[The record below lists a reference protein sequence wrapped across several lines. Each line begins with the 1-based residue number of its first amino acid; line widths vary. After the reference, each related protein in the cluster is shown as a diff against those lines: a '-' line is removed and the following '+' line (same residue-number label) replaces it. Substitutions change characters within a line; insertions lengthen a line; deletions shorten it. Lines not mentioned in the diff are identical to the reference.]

1 MHSILLSRI
10 ILRKYGNRSVSSAFL
25 PAGGQVLPTISPI
38 ASQRIGALQFLGTLQ
53 GRSFMDR
60 EPAPSATIRLINVKK
75 HFKDRDVE
83 ALGGVDLEV
92 AKGEFVTLIGPSGSG
107 KSTLLELLG
116 DIGDEGGP
124 SKGEILI
131 EEKTPQELRQARGYG
146 IVFQDSTLFPWY
158 RVLEN
163 CLLPFRIAKSSL
175 PEKEQRKRIESLLE
189 MVGLD
194 RKFWS
199 YYPKELSGGMQQR
212 VAIVRALALDPPL
225 LLMDEPFGALD
236 DLTRKS
242 MQMLL
247 LDIWAKTGKT
257 ILMVTHSISEACFMS
272 DRVIVLS
279 HRPGRIVRIVPIP
292 LDRPRERS
300 MTETKAFPRIC
311 GMVREALGSGEK
323 LEEDTS
329 IKE

>member
-1 MHSILLSRI
+1 M
-10 ILRKYGNRSVSSAFL
+10 NQDAT
-25 PAGGQVLPTISPI
+25 PPI
-38 ASQRIGALQFLGTLQ
+38 
-53 GRSFMDR
+53 
-60 EPAPSATIRLINVKK
+60 TIRFVNVKK

-83 ALGGVDLEV
+83 ALGGIDLEV
-92 AKGEFVTLIGPSGSG
+92 AQGEFVILIGPSGSG

-124 SKGEILI
+124 TEGRILI
-131 EEKTPQELRQARGYG
+131 DGKTPEQLRRERGYG
-146 IVFQDSTLFPWY
+146 IVFQESTLFPWY
-158 RVLEN
+158 RVFEN
-163 CLLPFRIAKSSL
+163 AILPFQISKSKI
-175 PEKEQRKRIESLLE
+175 PHGEQIGRTEMLLE

-194 RKFWS
+194 RRFWS

-247 LDIWAKTGKT
+247 LDIWSKTKKT

-272 DRVIVLS
+272 DRVVVLS
-279 HRPGRIVRIVPIP
+279 HRPGRITRIITIP

-300 MTETKAFPRIC
+300 MTDTKAFVRIC
-311 GMVREALGSGEK
+311 GMVREALGSGGA
-323 LEEDTS
+323 LEEDAS

>member
-1 MHSILLSRI
+1 MM
-10 ILRKYGNRSVSSAFL
+10 NQEA
-25 PAGGQVLPTISPI
+25 ASPV
-38 ASQRIGALQFLGTLQ
+38 
-53 GRSFMDR
+53 
-60 EPAPSATIRLINVKK
+60 TIRFINVKK

-83 ALGGVDLEV
+83 ALGGIDLEV
-92 AKGEFVTLIGPSGSG
+92 NRGELISFIGPSGSG

-124 SKGEILI
+124 TQGKIFIDGKRPE
-131 EEKTPQELRQARGYG
+131 ELRRERGYG
-146 IVFQDSTLFPWY
+146 IVFQESTLFPWY
-158 RVLEN
+158 RVFEN
-163 CLLPFRIAKSSL
+163 AMLPFQIARSKIS
-175 PEKEQRKRIESLLE
+175 KDEQVRRIEMLLE
-189 MVGLD
+189 MVDLD

-212 VAIVRALALDPPL
+212 VAIVRALALDPPI

-247 LDIWAKTGKT
+247 LDIWAKTRKT

-272 DRVIVLS
+272 DRVVVLS
-279 HRPGRIVRIVPIP
+279 HRPGRITRTITIP

-300 MTETKAFPRIC
+300 MTDTKAFVRIC
-311 GMVREALGSGEK
+311 GMVREALGSGGAW
-323 LEEDTS
+323 EDDSS

>member
-1 MHSILLSRI
+1 M
-10 ILRKYGNRSVSSAFL
+10 NQDAT
-25 PAGGQVLPTISPI
+25 PPI
-38 ASQRIGALQFLGTLQ
+38 
-53 GRSFMDR
+53 
-60 EPAPSATIRLINVKK
+60 TIRFVNVKK

-92 AKGEFVTLIGPSGSG
+92 VQGEFVTLIGPSGSG

-124 SKGEILI
+124 TEGRILI
-131 EEKTPQELRQARGYG
+131 DGKTPEQLRRERGYG
-146 IVFQDSTLFPWY
+146 IVFQESTLFPWY
-158 RVLEN
+158 RVFEN
-163 CLLPFRIAKSSL
+163 AILPFQISKSKI
-175 PEKEQRKRIESLLE
+175 PNDKQIGRTEMLLE

-194 RKFWS
+194 RRFWS

-247 LDIWAKTGKT
+247 LDIWSKTKKT

-272 DRVIVLS
+272 DRVVVLS
-279 HRPGRIVRIVPIP
+279 HRPGRITRIITIP

-300 MTETKAFPRIC
+300 MTDTKAFVRIC
-311 GMVREALGSGEK
+311 GMVREALGSGGA
-323 LEEDTS
+323 LEEESS

>member
-1 MHSILLSRI
+1 MDGGDR
-10 ILRKYGNRSVSSAFL
+10 RCRSDH
-25 PAGGQVLPTISPI
+25 
-38 ASQRIGALQFLGTLQ
+38 LGTLQ
-53 GRSFMDR
+53 VEERTVMPPD
-60 EPAPSATIRLINVKK
+60 PTPPVAIRLINVKK

-83 ALGGVDLEV
+83 ALGGVTLEV
-92 AKGEFVTLIGPSGSG
+92 AQGEFITLIGPSGSG

-124 SKGEILI
+124 SEGDILI
-131 EEKTPQELRQARGYG
+131 EGKTPQELRQARGYG
-146 IVFQDSTLFPWY
+146 IVFQDSILFPWY
-158 RVLEN
+158 RVFEN
-163 CLLPFRIAKSSL
+163 CLLPFWIAKSKI
-175 PEKEQRKRIESLLE
+175 PEKEQTKRIELLLE

-247 LDIWAKTGKT
+247 LDIWAKTRKT

-272 DRVIVLS
+272 DRVVVLS
-279 HRPGRIVRIVPIP
+279 PRPGRIVRTISIP
-292 LDRPRERS
+292 LDRPRERP
-300 MTETKAFPRIC
+300 MTETKAFARIC
-311 GMVREALGSGEK
+311 GMVREALGSGGG
-323 LEEDTS
+323 LGEDAS
-329 IKE
+329 IKG

>member
-1 MHSILLSRI
+1 M
-10 ILRKYGNRSVSSAFL
+10 NQDATPPV
-25 PAGGQVLPTISPI
+25 
-38 ASQRIGALQFLGTLQ
+38 
-53 GRSFMDR
+53 
-60 EPAPSATIRLINVKK
+60 TIRFVNVKK

-83 ALGGVDLEV
+83 ALGGIDLEV
-92 AKGEFVTLIGPSGSG
+92 TRGEFVTLIGPSGSG

-124 SKGEILI
+124 TEGNILI
-131 EEKTPQELRQARGYG
+131 DGKTPEQLRRERGYG
-146 IVFQDSTLFPWY
+146 IVFQESTLFPWY
-158 RVLEN
+158 RVFEN
-163 CLLPFRIAKSSL
+163 AILPFQISKSKAS
-175 PEKEQRKRIESLLE
+175 KEEQIGRTEMLLQ

-194 RKFWS
+194 RRFWS

-247 LDIWAKTGKT
+247 LDIWSKTKKT

-272 DRVIVLS
+272 DRVVVLS
-279 HRPGRIVRIVPIP
+279 HRPGRITRIITIP

-300 MTETKAFPRIC
+300 MTDTKAFVRIC
-311 GMVREALGSGEK
+311 GMVREALGSGEAT
-323 LEEDTS
+323 EEDAS

>member
-1 MHSILLSRI
+1 MSEETT
-10 ILRKYGNRSVSSAFL
+10 
-25 PAGGQVLPTISPI
+25 PPI
-38 ASQRIGALQFLGTLQ
+38 
-53 GRSFMDR
+53 
-60 EPAPSATIRLINVKK
+60 TIRFVNVKK

-83 ALGGVDLEV
+83 ALGGIDLEV
-92 AKGEFVTLIGPSGSG
+92 AQGEFVTLIGPSGSG

-124 SKGEILI
+124 TEGRILI
-131 EEKTPQELRQARGYG
+131 DGKTPEQLRRERGYG
-146 IVFQDSTLFPWY
+146 IVFQESTLFPWY
-158 RVLEN
+158 RVFEN
-163 CLLPFRIAKSSL
+163 AILPFQISKSKI
-175 PEKEQRKRIESLLE
+175 PHDEQIGRTEMLLE

-194 RKFWS
+194 RRFWS

-247 LDIWAKTGKT
+247 LDIWSKTKKT

-272 DRVIVLS
+272 DRVVVLS
-279 HRPGRIVRIVPIP
+279 HRPGRITRIITIP

-300 MTETKAFPRIC
+300 MTDTKAFVRIC
-311 GMVREALGSGEK
+311 GMVREALGSGGA

>member
-1 MHSILLSRI
+1 M
-10 ILRKYGNRSVSSAFL
+10 NQEAN
-25 PAGGQVLPTISPI
+25 SPI
-38 ASQRIGALQFLGTLQ
+38 
-53 GRSFMDR
+53 
-60 EPAPSATIRLINVKK
+60 TIRFVNVKK

-83 ALGGVDLEV
+83 ALGGIDLEV
-92 AKGEFVTLIGPSGSG
+92 AQGEFITLIGPSGSG

-124 SKGEILI
+124 TEGKILI
-131 EEKTPQELRQARGYG
+131 DGKTPEELRRERGYG
-146 IVFQDSTLFPWY
+146 IVFQESTLFPWY
-158 RVLEN
+158 RVFEN
-163 CLLPFRIAKSSL
+163 AILPFQIAKSKI
-175 PEKEQRKRIESLLE
+175 PKEEQVRRTESLLE
-189 MVGLD
+189 MVDLD

-199 YYPKELSGGMQQR
+199 YYPRELSGGMQQR

-247 LDIWAKTGKT
+247 LDIWAKTQKT

-272 DRVIVLS
+272 DRVVVLS
-279 HRPGRIVRIVPIP
+279 HRPGRITRIVSIP

-300 MTETKAFPRIC
+300 MTETKPFARIC
-311 GMVREALGSGEK
+311 GMVRDALGSGGG

-329 IKE
+329 IKK

>member
-1 MHSILLSRI
+1 M
-10 ILRKYGNRSVSSAFL
+10 SVDSTPPVA
-25 PAGGQVLPTISPI
+25 
-38 ASQRIGALQFLGTLQ
+38 
-53 GRSFMDR
+53 
-60 EPAPSATIRLINVKK
+60 IRLVNVRK

-83 ALGGVDLEV
+83 ALAGVNLEV
-92 AKGEFVTLIGPSGSG
+92 VRAEFITLIGPSGSG

-124 SKGEILI
+124 SGGDILI
-131 EEKTPQELRQARGYG
+131 EGKTPQELRQSRGYG

-158 RVLEN
+158 RVFEN
-163 CLLPFRIAKSSL
+163 CLLPFRIAKSEI
-175 PEKEQRKRIESLLE
+175 PEEERTKRVESLLE
-189 MVGLD
+189 MVDLD

-247 LDIWAKTGKT
+247 LEIWARTRKT
-257 ILMVTHSISEACFMS
+257 IMMVTHSISEACFMS
-272 DRVIVLS
+272 DRVVVLS
-279 HRPGRIVRIVPIP
+279 HRPGRIVRIVSIP
-292 LDRPRERS
+292 LDRPRDRS
-300 MTETKAFPRIC
+300 MTETKAFARIC
-311 GMVREALGSGEK
+311 GMVRDALGSGGGP
-323 LEEDTS
+323 EEEMS
-329 IKE
+329 VRE

>member
-1 MHSILLSRI
+1 MEM
-10 ILRKYGNRSVSSAFL
+10 
-25 PAGGQVLPTISPI
+25 T
-38 ASQRIGALQFLGTLQ
+38 GT
-53 GRSFMDR
+53 
-60 EPAPSATIRLINVKK
+60 PPVVIRLINVKK

-83 ALGGVDLEV
+83 ALGGINLEV
-92 AKGEFVTLIGPSGSG
+92 AQGEFITLIGPSGSG

-124 SKGEILI
+124 SAGEILI
-131 EEKTPQELRQARGYG
+131 EEKTPEELRQARGYG
-146 IVFQDSTLFPWY
+146 IVFQDSVLFPWY

-163 CLLPFRIAKSSL
+163 CLLPFRIAKSEI
-175 PEKEQRKRIESLLE
+175 PEKGRMRRIESLLE

-247 LDIWAKTGKT
+247 LDIWAKTRKT
-257 ILMVTHSISEACFMS
+257 ILMVTHSITEACFMS
-272 DRVIVLS
+272 DRVVVLS
-279 HRPGRIVRIVPIP
+279 RRPGRILRIVSIP

-300 MTETKAFPRIC
+300 MTETKAFARIC
-311 GMVREALGSGEK
+311 GMVRDALGSGEGEEEPSI
-323 LEEDTS
+323 LETS
-329 IKE
+329 RGIEATAGPR

>member
-1 MHSILLSRI
+1 LWEHDICDERAFM
-10 ILRKYGNRSVSSAFL
+10 NPDPTPSVA
-25 PAGGQVLPTISPI
+25 
-38 ASQRIGALQFLGTLQ
+38 
-53 GRSFMDR
+53 
-60 EPAPSATIRLINVKK
+60 IRLVNVKK

-83 ALGGVDLEV
+83 ALGGVNLEI
-92 AKGEFVTLIGPSGSG
+92 ARAEFITLIGPSGSG

-124 SKGEILI
+124 SEGEILI
-131 EEKTPQELRQARGYG
+131 EGKTPQELRQARGYG
-146 IVFQDSTLFPWY
+146 IVFQDSILFPWY
-158 RVLEN
+158 RVFEN
-163 CLLPFRIAKSSL
+163 CLLPFRIAKSNT
-175 PEKEQRKRIESLLE
+175 PEEEHTKRIESLLE

-247 LDIWAKTGKT
+247 LDIWAKTRKT

-279 HRPGRIVRIVPIP
+279 HRPGRIVRIIAIP
-292 LDRPRERS
+292 LDRPRDRS
-300 MTETKAFPRIC
+300 MTETKAFARIC
-311 GMVREALGSGEK
+311 GMVRDALGSGGEM
-323 LEEDTS
+323 EEEISMED
-329 IKE
+329 

>member
-1 MHSILLSRI
+1 MNQESLLP
-10 ILRKYGNRSVSSAFL
+10 VA
-25 PAGGQVLPTISPI
+25 
-38 ASQRIGALQFLGTLQ
+38 
-53 GRSFMDR
+53 
-60 EPAPSATIRLINVKK
+60 IRFVDVRK
-75 HFKDRDVE
+75 HFRDRDVE
-83 ALGGVDLEV
+83 ALGGIDLEIFQ
-92 AKGEFVTLIGPSGSG
+92 GELVSLIGPSGSG

-124 SKGEILI
+124 TEGTIFI
-131 EEKTPQELRQARGYG
+131 EGKTPEELRRGRGYG
-146 IVFQDSTLFPWY
+146 IVFQESTLFPWY
-158 RVLEN
+158 RVFEN
-163 CLLPFRIAKSSL
+163 CLLPFRIAKSRL
-175 PEKEQRKRIESLLE
+175 PREERVHRIETLLE
-189 MVGLD
+189 MVELD

-247 LDIWAKTGKT
+247 LGIWAKTQKT

-272 DRVIVLS
+272 DRVVVLS
-279 HRPGRIVRIVPIP
+279 HRPGRISRIITIP
-292 LDRPRERS
+292 LHRPRER
-300 MTETKAFPRIC
+300 MMVETKAFGRIC
-311 GMVREALGSGEK
+311 GMVREVLGSGGM
-323 LEEDTS
+323 LEEEGS

>member
-1 MHSILLSRI
+1 M
-10 ILRKYGNRSVSSAFL
+10 NRAAT
-25 PAGGQVLPTISPI
+25 PPI
-38 ASQRIGALQFLGTLQ
+38 
-53 GRSFMDR
+53 
-60 EPAPSATIRLINVKK
+60 TIRFVNVKK

-83 ALGGVDLEV
+83 ALGGIDLEV
-92 AKGEFVTLIGPSGSG
+92 AQGEFITLIGPSGSG

-124 SKGEILI
+124 TEGLILI
-131 EEKTPQELRQARGYG
+131 DGKTPEVLRRERGYG
-146 IVFQDSTLFPWY
+146 IVFQESTLFPWY
-158 RVLEN
+158 RVFEN
-163 CLLPFRIAKSSL
+163 AILPFQIARSRIS
-175 PEKEQRKRIESLLE
+175 KEDQVHRIESLLE
-189 MVGLD
+189 MVDLD

-199 YYPKELSGGMQQR
+199 YYPRELSGGMQQR

-247 LDIWAKTGKT
+247 LDIWAKTRKT

-272 DRVIVLS
+272 DRVVVLS
-279 HRPGRIVRIVPIP
+279 RRPGRITRIVTIP
-292 LDRPRERS
+292 LDRPRERP
-300 MTETKAFPRIC
+300 MVDTKAFGRIC
-311 GMVREALGSGEK
+311 GMVREALGSGGG

>member
-1 MHSILLSRI
+1 MNQEAI
-10 ILRKYGNRSVSSAFL
+10 
-25 PAGGQVLPTISPI
+25 PPI
-38 ASQRIGALQFLGTLQ
+38 
-53 GRSFMDR
+53 
-60 EPAPSATIRLINVKK
+60 TIRLVNVKK

-83 ALGGVDLEV
+83 ALGGIDLEV
-92 AKGEFVTLIGPSGSG
+92 AQGEFITLIGPSGSG

-124 SKGEILI
+124 TEGKILI
-131 EEKTPQELRQARGYG
+131 SGKTPEELRRERGYG
-146 IVFQDSTLFPWY
+146 IVFQESTLFPWY
-158 RVLEN
+158 RVFEN
-163 CLLPFRIAKSSL
+163 AMLPFQIARSKI
-175 PEKEQRKRIESLLE
+175 PKEEQVRQIESLLE
-189 MVGLD
+189 MVDLD
-194 RKFWS
+194 RKFWP

-212 VAIVRALALDPPL
+212 VAIVKALALNPPL

-247 LDIWAKTGKT
+247 LDIWAKTKKT

-272 DRVIVLS
+272 DRVVVLS
-279 HRPGRIVRIVPIP
+279 HRPGRITRIVTIP
-292 LDRPRERS
+292 LGRPRERS
-300 MTETKAFPRIC
+300 MVDTKAFGRIC
-311 GMVREALGSGEK
+311 GMVRDALGSGGA

>member
-1 MHSILLSRI
+1 MHLEPI
-10 ILRKYGNRSVSSAFL
+10 
-25 PAGGQVLPTISPI
+25 PPI
-38 ASQRIGALQFLGTLQ
+38 A
-53 GRSFMDR
+53 
-60 EPAPSATIRLINVKK
+60 IRLINVKK

-83 ALGGVDLEV
+83 ALGGIFLEV
-92 AKGEFVTLIGPSGSG
+92 ARGEFVSLIGPSGSG

-124 SKGEILI
+124 TEGEILI
-131 EEKTPQELRQARGYG
+131 EEKTPQELRRSRGYG
-146 IVFQDSTLFPWY
+146 IVFQESTLFPWY
-158 RVLEN
+158 RVFEN
-163 CLLPFRIAKSSL
+163 CLLPFRIAKSNLS
-175 PEKEQRKRIESLLE
+175 KEEQAKRIESLLD

-194 RKFWS
+194 RKFWP

-212 VAIVRALALDPPL
+212 VAIVRALTLDPPL

-242 MQMLL
+242 MQTLMLE
-247 LDIWAKTGKT
+247 IWCKTRKT
-257 ILMVTHSISEACFMS
+257 IIMVTHSISEACFMS
-272 DRVIVLS
+272 DRVVVLS
-279 HRPGRIVRIVPIP
+279 QRPGRIVRIIPIP

-311 GMVREALGSGEK
+311 GMVREALGSGGG

-329 IKE
+329 IKD

>member
-1 MHSILLSRI
+1 M
-10 ILRKYGNRSVSSAFL
+10 NQDAT
-25 PAGGQVLPTISPI
+25 PPI
-38 ASQRIGALQFLGTLQ
+38 
-53 GRSFMDR
+53 
-60 EPAPSATIRLINVKK
+60 TIRFVNVKK

-83 ALGGVDLEV
+83 ALGGIDLEV
-92 AKGEFVTLIGPSGSG
+92 VQGEFVTLIGPSGSG

-124 SKGEILI
+124 TEGRILI
-131 EEKTPQELRQARGYG
+131 DGKTPEQLRRERGYG
-146 IVFQDSTLFPWY
+146 IVFQESTLFPWY
-158 RVLEN
+158 RVFEN
-163 CLLPFRIAKSSL
+163 AILPFQISKSKI
-175 PEKEQRKRIESLLE
+175 PHDEQIGRTEMLLE

-194 RKFWS
+194 RRFWS

-247 LDIWAKTGKT
+247 LDIWSKTKKT

-272 DRVIVLS
+272 DRVVVLS
-279 HRPGRIVRIVPIP
+279 HRPGRITRIITIP

-300 MTETKAFPRIC
+300 MTDTKAFVRIC
-311 GMVREALGSGEK
+311 GMVREALGSGGA
-323 LEEDTS
+323 LEEDSS

>member
-1 MHSILLSRI
+1 MTGQPTLST
-10 ILRKYGNRSVSSAFL
+10 
-25 PAGGQVLPTISPI
+25 PPI
-38 ASQRIGALQFLGTLQ
+38 
-53 GRSFMDR
+53 
-60 EPAPSATIRLINVKK
+60 TIRLINVKK

-83 ALGGVDLEV
+83 ALGGVNLEV

-107 KSTLLELLG
+107 KITLLELLG

-124 SKGEILI
+124 SDGEILV

-146 IVFQDSTLFPWY
+146 IVFQDSTLFPWC

-163 CLLPFRIAKSSL
+163 CLLPFRIAKTKLS
-175 PEKEQRKRIESLLE
+175 KEEQGKRIESLLE
-189 MVGLD
+189 MVDLD
-194 RKFWS
+194 RRFWS

-272 DRVIVLS
+272 GRVIVLS

-300 MTETKAFPRIC
+300 MTETKAFARIC
-311 GMVREALGSGEK
+311 GMVREALGSGGRV
-323 LEEDTS
+323 EENTS
-329 IKE
+329 IRE

>member
-1 MHSILLSRI
+1 M
-10 ILRKYGNRSVSSAFL
+10 NQDA
-25 PAGGQVLPTISPI
+25 PSPI
-38 ASQRIGALQFLGTLQ
+38 
-53 GRSFMDR
+53 
-60 EPAPSATIRLINVKK
+60 TIRFINVKK

-83 ALGGVDLEV
+83 ALGGIDLEV
-92 AKGEFVTLIGPSGSG
+92 AQGEFITLIGPSGSG

-124 SKGEILI
+124 TEGKILI
-131 EEKTPQELRQARGYG
+131 DGKTPEELRGERGYG
-146 IVFQDSTLFPWY
+146 IVFQESTLFPWY
-158 RVLEN
+158 RVFEN
-163 CLLPFRIAKSSL
+163 AMLPFQIARSKI
-175 PEKEQRKRIESLLE
+175 PKEQQVYRTEMLLE
-189 MVGLD
+189 MVDLD
-194 RKFWS
+194 RRFWS

-212 VAIVRALALDPPL
+212 VAMVRALALDPPI

-247 LDIWAKTGKT
+247 LDIWAKTKKT

-272 DRVIVLS
+272 DRVVVLS
-279 HRPGRIVRIVPIP
+279 HRPGRITRIITIP

-300 MTETKAFPRIC
+300 MTDTKAFVRIC
-311 GMVREALGSGEK
+311 GMVREALGSGGA
-323 LEEDTS
+323 LEEDGS

>member
-1 MHSILLSRI
+1 M
-10 ILRKYGNRSVSSAFL
+10 NQEVT
-25 PAGGQVLPTISPI
+25 PPI
-38 ASQRIGALQFLGTLQ
+38 
-53 GRSFMDR
+53 
-60 EPAPSATIRLINVKK
+60 TIRFVNVKK

-83 ALGGVDLEV
+83 ALGGIDLEV
-92 AKGEFVTLIGPSGSG
+92 AQGELITLIGPSGSG

-124 SKGEILI
+124 TEGNILI
-131 EEKTPQELRQARGYG
+131 DGKTPEQLRKERGYG
-146 IVFQDSTLFPWY
+146 IVFQESTLFPWY
-158 RVLEN
+158 RVFEN
-163 CLLPFRIAKSSL
+163 AILPFQISKSKI
-175 PEKEQRKRIESLLE
+175 PKEEQIGRTEMLLE

-194 RKFWS
+194 RRFWS

-247 LDIWAKTGKT
+247 LNIWSKTKKT

-272 DRVIVLS
+272 DRVVVLS
-279 HRPGRIVRIVPIP
+279 HRPGRITRIITIP

-300 MTETKAFPRIC
+300 MTDTKAFVRIC
-311 GMVREALGSGEK
+311 GMVREALGSGGA

>member
-1 MHSILLSRI
+1 M
-10 ILRKYGNRSVSSAFL
+10 
-25 PAGGQVLPTISPI
+25 SPDSTPPV
-38 ASQRIGALQFLGTLQ
+38 A
-53 GRSFMDR
+53 
-60 EPAPSATIRLINVKK
+60 IRLINVKK
-75 HFKDRDVE
+75 YFKDRDVE
-83 ALGGVDLEV
+83 ALGGINLEV
-92 AKGEFVTLIGPSGSG
+92 ARAEFITLIGPSGSG

-124 SKGEILI
+124 SEGSILI
-131 EEKTPQELRQARGYG
+131 EGKTPQELRQARGYG
-146 IVFQDSTLFPWY
+146 IVFQDSILFPWY
-158 RVLEN
+158 RVFEN
-163 CLLPFRIAKSSL
+163 CLLPFRIAKSEI
-175 PEKEQRKRIESLLE
+175 PEKEQTKRIESLLE

-236 DLTRKS
+236 DLTRKT

-247 LDIWAKTGKT
+247 LDIWAKTLKT

-272 DRVIVLS
+272 DRVVVLS
-279 HRPGRIVRIVPIP
+279 HRPGRIVRMISIP

-300 MTETKAFPRIC
+300 MTETKAFARIC
-311 GMVREALGSGEK
+311 AMVRDALGSGEP
-323 LEEDTS
+323 EEDAS

>member
-1 MHSILLSRI
+1 M
-10 ILRKYGNRSVSSAFL
+10 NQEVA
-25 PAGGQVLPTISPI
+25 PPI
-38 ASQRIGALQFLGTLQ
+38 
-53 GRSFMDR
+53 
-60 EPAPSATIRLINVKK
+60 TIRFTNVKK

-83 ALGGVDLEV
+83 ALGGIDLEV
-92 AKGEFVTLIGPSGSG
+92 TQGEFITLIGPSGSG

-124 SKGEILI
+124 TEGTIFI
-131 EEKTPQELRQARGYG
+131 DGKTPEALRRERGYG
-146 IVFQDSTLFPWY
+146 IVFQESTLFPWH
-158 RVLEN
+158 RVFEN
-163 CLLPFRIAKSSL
+163 AILPFQIARSKI
-175 PEKEQRKRIESLLE
+175 PKQQQIHRIEMLLE
-189 MVGLD
+189 MVDLD

-199 YYPKELSGGMQQR
+199 YYPRELSGGMQQR

-247 LDIWAKTGKT
+247 LDIWAKTKKT
-257 ILMVTHSISEACFMS
+257 VLMVTHSISEACFMS
-272 DRVIVLS
+272 DRVVVLS
-279 HRPGRIVRIVPIP
+279 HRPGRINRIVSIP

-300 MTETKAFPRIC
+300 MTDTKAFARIC
-311 GMVREALGSGEK
+311 GMVREALGSGGA
-323 LEEDTS
+323 LEEDTA

>member
-1 MHSILLSRI
+1 MHPESI
-10 ILRKYGNRSVSSAFL
+10 
-25 PAGGQVLPTISPI
+25 PPI
-38 ASQRIGALQFLGTLQ
+38 A
-53 GRSFMDR
+53 
-60 EPAPSATIRLINVKK
+60 IRLINVKK

-92 AKGEFVTLIGPSGSG
+92 ARGELVSLIGPSGSG

-124 SKGEILI
+124 TEGEIHI
-131 EEKTPQELRQARGYG
+131 EEKTPQELRRSRGYG
-146 IVFQDSTLFPWY
+146 IVFQESTLFPWY
-158 RVLEN
+158 RVFEN
-163 CLLPFRIAKSSL
+163 CLLPFWIAKSDLS
-175 PEKEQRKRIESLLE
+175 KEEQAKRIESLLE

-212 VAIVRALALDPPL
+212 VAIVRALTLDPPF
-225 LLMDEPFGALD
+225 LLMDEPFGSLD

-247 LDIWAKTGKT
+247 LDIWSKTRKT
-257 ILMVTHSISEACFMS
+257 IIMVTHSISEACFMS
-272 DRVIVLS
+272 DRVVVLS
-279 HRPGRIVRIVPIP
+279 QRPGRIVRMIPIP

-300 MTETKAFPRIC
+300 MMESRDFTRIC
-311 GMVREALGSGEK
+311 GMVREALGSGGE
-323 LEEDTS
+323 LREDPS
-329 IKE
+329 IKD

>member
-1 MHSILLSRI
+1 MDQ
-10 ILRKYGNRSVSSAFL
+10 RSTPPVA
-25 PAGGQVLPTISPI
+25 I
-38 ASQRIGALQFLGTLQ
+38 R
-53 GRSFMDR
+53 FM
-60 EPAPSATIRLINVKK
+60 NVKK
-75 HFKDRDVE
+75 HFKDRGVE
-83 ALGGVDLEV
+83 ALGGIDLEV
-92 AKGEFVTLIGPSGSG
+92 YQGELVSLIGPSGSG
-107 KSTLLELLG
+107 KSTLLEMLG

-124 SKGEILI
+124 TEGTILI
-131 EEKTPQELRQARGYG
+131 DGKNPEQLRRGRGYG
-146 IVFQDSTLFPWY
+146 IVFQESTLFPWF
-158 RVLEN
+158 RVFEN
-163 CLLPFRIAKSSL
+163 CLLPFRLAKTQLS
-175 PEKEQRKRIESLLE
+175 KDEQNHRIERLLE
-189 MVGLD
+189 MVDLD

-247 LDIWAKTGKT
+247 LGLWAKTQKT

-272 DRVIVLS
+272 DRVVVLS
-279 HRPGRIVRIVPIP
+279 RRPGRITRTITIP

-300 MTETKAFPRIC
+300 MTETKAFARIC
-311 GMVREALGSGEK
+311 GMVREALGSAATA
-323 LEEDTS
+323 EEDPS

>member
-1 MHSILLSRI
+1 MNSET
-10 ILRKYGNRSVSSAFL
+10 
-25 PAGGQVLPTISPI
+25 PPTI
-38 ASQRIGALQFLGTLQ
+38 A
-53 GRSFMDR
+53 
-60 EPAPSATIRLINVKK
+60 IRLINVKK

-83 ALGGVDLEV
+83 ALGGVDLEIV
-92 AKGEFVTLIGPSGSG
+92 QGELISLIGPSGSG

-124 SKGEILI
+124 SVGEILI
-131 EEKTPQELRQARGYG
+131 EGKTPQELRRSRGYG

-158 RVLEN
+158 RIFEN
-163 CLLPFRIAKSSL
+163 CLLPFRIAKSEL
-175 PEKEQRKRIESLLE
+175 PKAEQVKRIESLLE

-194 RKFWS
+194 RKFWP

-212 VAIVRALALDPPL
+212 VAMVRAFALDPPL

-247 LDIWAKTGKT
+247 LDIWAKTKKT

-272 DRVIVLS
+272 DRVVVLS
-279 HRPGRIVRIVPIP
+279 HRPGRIARIISIP
-292 LDRPRERS
+292 LDRPRDRS
-300 MTETKAFPRIC
+300 MTETKAFARIC
-311 GMVREALGSGEK
+311 GMVREALGSGGG
-323 LEEDTS
+323 LEEDAS
-329 IKE
+329 IKD

>member
-1 MHSILLSRI
+1 MHPESI
-10 ILRKYGNRSVSSAFL
+10 
-25 PAGGQVLPTISPI
+25 PPI
-38 ASQRIGALQFLGTLQ
+38 A
-53 GRSFMDR
+53 
-60 EPAPSATIRLINVKK
+60 IRLIHVKK

-92 AKGEFVTLIGPSGSG
+92 ARGELVSLIGPSGSG

-124 SKGEILI
+124 TEGEIHI
-131 EEKTPQELRQARGYG
+131 EEKTPQELRRSRGYG
-146 IVFQDSTLFPWY
+146 IVFQESTLFPWY
-158 RVLEN
+158 RVFEN
-163 CLLPFRIAKSSL
+163 CLLPFWIAKSDLS
-175 PEKEQRKRIESLLE
+175 KEEQAKRIESLLE

-212 VAIVRALALDPPL
+212 VAIVRALTLDPPF
-225 LLMDEPFGALD
+225 LLMDEPFGSLD

-247 LDIWAKTGKT
+247 LDIWSKTRKT
-257 ILMVTHSISEACFMS
+257 IIMVTHSISEACFMS
-272 DRVIVLS
+272 DRVVVLS
-279 HRPGRIVRIVPIP
+279 QRPGRIVRMIPIP

-300 MTETKAFPRIC
+300 MMESRDFTRIC
-311 GMVREALGSGEK
+311 GMVREALGSGGE
-323 LEEDTS
+323 LQEDPS
-329 IKE
+329 IKD

>member
-1 MHSILLSRI
+1 M
-10 ILRKYGNRSVSSAFL
+10 NQDAT
-25 PAGGQVLPTISPI
+25 PPI
-38 ASQRIGALQFLGTLQ
+38 
-53 GRSFMDR
+53 
-60 EPAPSATIRLINVKK
+60 TIRFVNVKK

-92 AKGEFVTLIGPSGSG
+92 TQGEFVTLIGPSGSG

-124 SKGEILI
+124 TEGNILI
-131 EEKTPQELRQARGYG
+131 DGKTPEQLRRERGYG
-146 IVFQDSTLFPWY
+146 IVFQESTLFPWY
-158 RVLEN
+158 RVFEN
-163 CLLPFRIAKSSL
+163 AILPFQISKSKI
-175 PEKEQRKRIESLLE
+175 PKEEQIGRTEMLLE
-189 MVGLD
+189 TVGLD
-194 RKFWS
+194 RRFWS

-247 LDIWAKTGKT
+247 LNIWSKTKKT

-272 DRVIVLS
+272 DRVVVLS
-279 HRPGRIVRIVPIP
+279 HRPGRITRIITIP
-292 LDRPRERS
+292 LDRPRDRS
-300 MTETKAFPRIC
+300 MTDTKAFVRIC
-311 GMVREALGSGEK
+311 GMVREALGSGGA

>member
-1 MHSILLSRI
+1 M
-10 ILRKYGNRSVSSAFL
+10 NQDAT
-25 PAGGQVLPTISPI
+25 PPI
-38 ASQRIGALQFLGTLQ
+38 
-53 GRSFMDR
+53 
-60 EPAPSATIRLINVKK
+60 TIRFVNVKK

-83 ALGGVDLEV
+83 ALGGIDLEV
-92 AKGEFVTLIGPSGSG
+92 AQGEFVILIGPSGSG

-124 SKGEILI
+124 TEGRILI
-131 EEKTPQELRQARGYG
+131 DGKTPEQLRRERGYG
-146 IVFQDSTLFPWY
+146 IVFQESTLFPWY
-158 RVLEN
+158 RVFEN
-163 CLLPFRIAKSSL
+163 AILPFQISKSKI
-175 PEKEQRKRIESLLE
+175 PHDEQIGRTEMLLE

-194 RKFWS
+194 RRFWS

-247 LDIWAKTGKT
+247 LDIWSKTKKT

-272 DRVIVLS
+272 DRVVVLS
-279 HRPGRIVRIVPIP
+279 HRPGRITRIITIP

-300 MTETKAFPRIC
+300 MTDTKAFVRIC
-311 GMVREALGSGEK
+311 GMVREALGSGGA
-323 LEEDTS
+323 LEEDSS